1 MTSPLM
7 PSKWSPRD
15 GIRNPRKNSVGNSRM
30 SSPWVVHKFGG
41 TSLADAER
49 YRQVMAILRAEEG
62 ERTAV
67 VVSAM
72 SKVTDALVELIEFA
86 RSRNDNY
93 LARLEGLKARHVQTV
108 EALLPPDRKQ
118 SFFEMLEADFK
129 DIGELLRGVYL
140 SRTCSD
146 RTLELITGH
155 GELWSAQLLDAYLNS
170 EGINSSYLDART
182 LLTVEPGEIAASVDW
197 ARSQAQ
203 TAQWLAGLTSKWVVV
218 TGFVASTPEG
228 IPTTLKRNGSDFSA
242 SIFGKL
248 LDARAITIWTDVDG
262 VLSADPR
269 LVPDAVVLD
278 EVSYQEATEL
288 AYFGAK
294 VVHPNTMA
302 PAIET
307 KIPIW
312 IRNTFNPAHPG
323 TKIHQRSA
331 SGHPVKGFAMVDGMA
346 LINVEG
352 TGMMGVPGV
361 AHRLF
366 GALRE
371 VGVSVV
377 MISQASSEHSICF
390 AIPEAQTNLAR
401 ATLERAFF
409 AELHHSQIQMIAV
422 TPNCSILAAVGD
434 NMVDH
439 PGVAGKFFT
448 ALGKARINIRAIAQ
462 GSSERNISAVID
474 STDSQ
479 RALRAV
485 HAAFYLSNQTIS
497 IGVIGA
503 GLIGGTFLDQLR
515 AQMEKLKREFRIDLR
530 VRGILNSKRMF
541 LSEGR
546 SLENWRASITGSGT
560 LRDLEKFSDHVQA
573 DHLPHAVIIDC
584 TSSAEL
590 TAEYP
595 RWLERGI
602 HIITPNK
609 KANTG
614 TMEFYRALQS
624 TAREKNRHYLY
635 ETTVG
640 AGLPIINTLRD
651 LVQTG
656 DKVLRIEGVL
666 SGTLSYIFNTFDGTR
681 AFSEVVQEARSKG
694 YTEPDPRDDLSGTD
708 VGRKLVILAREMGL
722 DLELADVRI
731 ESLVPEALRSGSID
745 EFLQRL
751 PEHDHAMA
759 DLLDRARGRGEVL
772 RYVGVVDPAAQC
784 SVQIES
790 YPRAHAFAGTSGSD
804 NIVAFKTQRYHTQS
818 LIVQGPGAGPDV
830 TAGGVFAD
838 LLRLASYLGGA
849 A

>member
-1 MTSPLM
+1 
-7 PSKWSPRD
+7 
-15 GIRNPRKNSVGNSRM
+15 M

-41 TSLADAER
+41 TSLADADR
-49 YRQVMAILRAEEG
+49 YRRVASILRTEDG
-62 ERTAV
+62 ERKAV

-72 SKVTDALVELIEFA
+72 SKVTDGLVELVELA
-86 RSRNDNY
+86 RSRNDGY
-93 LARLEGLKARHVQTV
+93 PVRLEALKARHVQTG
-108 EALLPPDRKQ
+108 EELLPGDRRQ
-118 SFFEMLEADFK
+118 IFFDALESDFK
-129 DIGELLRGVYL
+129 DIEELLRGVFL

-146 RTLELITGH
+146 RTLDLITGH
-155 GELWSAQLLDAYLNS
+155 GELWSAQLLNAYFNS
-170 EGINSSYLDART
+170 EGIDSSYLDARS
-182 LLTVEPGEIAASVDW
+182 LLTVEPGENAVLVDW
-197 ARSQAQ
+197 SRSQAQ

-248 LDARAITIWTDVDG
+248 LEARAITIWTDVDG

-307 KIPIW
+307 GIPIW
-312 IRNTFNPAHPG
+312 IRNTFNPTHPG
-323 TKIHQRSA
+323 TKIHERSA
-331 SGHPVKGFAMVDGMA
+331 SGHPIKGFAMVDGMA

-352 TGMMGVPGV
+352 TGMIGVPGV
-361 AHRLF
+361 ANRLF

-371 VGVSVV
+371 VAVSVV

-390 AIPEAQTNLAR
+390 AIPESQTNLAR
-401 ATLERAFF
+401 DTLERAFF
-409 AELHHSQIQMIAV
+409 AELHHSQIQMIDL

-474 STDSQ
+474 RVDSE

-485 HAAFYLSNQTIS
+485 HSAFYLSNQTIS

-503 GLIGGTFLDQLR
+503 GLIGGTFLDQLGT
-515 AQMEKLKREFRIDLR
+515 QTEKLKREFKIDLR
-530 VRGILNSKRMF
+530 VRGILNSTRML

-546 SLENWRASITGSGT
+546 PLENWRASVTGSGT
-560 LRDLEKFSDHVQA
+560 PRDLERFADHVQA

-609 KANTG
+609 KANSG
-614 TMEFYRALQS
+614 AIEFYRELQS
-624 TAREKNRHYLY
+624 TARRRNRHYLY

-640 AGLPIINTLRD
+640 AGLPILNTLRD

-656 DKVLRIEGVL
+656 DQVLKIEGVL
-666 SGTLSYIFNTFDGTR
+666 SGTLSYLFNTYDGSVP
-681 AFSEVVQEARSKG
+681 FSALVQDARRKG
-694 YTEPDPRDDLSGTD
+694 FTEPDPRDDLSGTD
-708 VGRKLVILAREMGL
+708 VGRKLVILAREAGL

-731 ESLVPEALRSGSID
+731 ESLVPESLRSGSVE

-751 PEHDHAMA
+751 PAHDHTMA
-759 DLLDRARGRGEVL
+759 DLLEQARDRGEVL
-772 RYVGVVDPAAQC
+772 RYVGVVNPGGA
-784 SVQIES
+784 STVELKS
-790 YPRAHAFAGTSGSD
+790 FPRAHAFAGTTGSD

-830 TAGGVFAD
+830 TAAGVFAD
-838 LLRLASYLGGA
+838 LLRLASYLGGPA
-849 A
+849 S

>member
-1 MTSPLM
+1 
-7 PSKWSPRD
+7 
-15 GIRNPRKNSVGNSRM
+15 M
-30 SSPWVVHKFGG
+30 SSQWVVHKFGG

-49 YRQVMAILRAEEG
+49 YRGVAAILRAEEAG
-62 ERTAV
+62 RKAI

-72 SKVTDALVELIEFA
+72 SKVTDALIGLVELA
-86 RSRNDNY
+86 RARNDSY
-93 LARLEGLKARHVQTV
+93 LARLDELRTRHVQAA
-108 EALLPPDRKQ
+108 EALLSPEPQRA
-118 SFFEMLEADFK
+118 FFAVLESDFK
-129 DIGELLRGVYL
+129 DIGELLRGVFL
-140 SRTCSD
+140 SRTCSE

-155 GELWSAQLLDAYLNS
+155 GELWSAQLLHAHLQA
-170 EGINSSYLDART
+170 EGVSSSYLDART
-182 LLTVEPGEIAASVDW
+182 LLTVEPGEGSVSVDW
-197 ARSQAQ
+197 TRSQAQ
-203 TAQWLAGLTSKWVVV
+203 IDSWLAGLTSDWVVV
-218 TGFVASTPEG
+218 TGFVACTPDG

-248 LDARAITIWTDVDG
+248 LDARSITIWTDVNG

-269 LVPDAVVLD
+269 LVPDAIVLD

-302 PAIET
+302 PAIEN

-312 IRNTFNPAHPG
+312 IRNTFKPEHPG
-323 TKIHQRSA
+323 TKIHERTISDR
-331 SGHPVKGFAMVDGMA
+331 PVKGFATVDGMA
-346 LINVEG
+346 LFNVEG
-352 TGMMGVPGV
+352 TGMIGVPGV

-371 VGVSVV
+371 VSVSVV

-401 ATLERAFF
+401 TTLERAFF
-409 AELHHSQIQMIAV
+409 AELHHSQIQMIDV
-422 TPNCSILAAVGD
+422 LPNCSILAAVGD

-439 PGVAGKFFT
+439 PGVSGKFFT

-462 GSSERNISAVID
+462 GSSERNISVVID
-474 STDSQ
+474 RADSQ

-503 GLIGGTFLDQLR
+503 GHIGGTFLDQLG
-515 AQMEKLKREFRIDLR
+515 AQMETLKREFKIDLR
-530 VRGILNSKRMF
+530 VRGVLNSKLMA

-546 SLENWRASITGSGT
+546 SLEHWRASITEPRELG
-560 LRDLEKFSDHVQA
+560 KFVQHVQA
-573 DHLPHAVIIDC
+573 DHLPHAVLIDC
-584 TSSAEL
+584 TASAEL

-595 RWLERGI
+595 RWLARGI

-609 KANTG
+609 KANSG
-614 TMEFYRALQS
+614 PLEFYRALKSSAQ
-624 TAREKNRHYLY
+624 EGNRHYLY

-651 LVQTG
+651 LVHTG
-656 DKVLRIEGVL
+656 DEVRKIEGVL
-666 SGTLSYIFNTFDGTR
+666 SGTLSYLFNSYDGTTP
-681 AFSEVVQEARSKG
+681 FSALVQDARDKG

-708 VGRKLVILAREMGL
+708 VGRKIVILAREMGL
-722 DLELADVRI
+722 ALELEAVPV
-731 ESLVPEALRSGSID
+731 ESLVPEALGAGSVND
-745 EFLQRL
+745 FFARL
-751 PEHDHAMA
+751 PEYDDVIRRRFEEAQA
-759 DLLDRARGRGEVL
+759 RGEVL
-772 RYVGVVDPAAQC
+772 RYVGVIDAEGACAVGLQ
-784 SVQIES
+784 S
-790 YPRAHAFAGTSGSD
+790 YPRTHAFARTTGND
-804 NIVAFKTQRYHTQS
+804 NIVAFTTRRYHTQA
-818 LIVQGPGAGPDV
+818 LIVQGPGAGPEV

-849 A
+849 